1 MNQTKQHKNGTQY
14 FVIYG
19 PFANTYKVY
28 SARHEETIERLY
40 ELGAE
45 RIGPL
50 QAFGLIEAERLRSL
64 DTGLSWFR
72 RTWFAW
78 EQMVNLITSGKN
90 RTHPVGDISMRT
102 INREEIRK

>member
-1 MNQTKQHKNGTQY
+1 MNQTKQRKNETQY

-28 SARHEETIERLY
+28 SARHEETVERLH

-50 QAFGLIEAERLRSL
+50 QAFGLIEAERQRRHYGQGGYASDRLISGDEMMYAPTYASNSL
-64 DTGLSWFR
+64 AR
-72 RTWFAW
+72 IEA
-78 EQMVNLITSGKN
+78 EQN
-90 RTHPVGDISMRT
+90 
-102 INREEIRK
+102 